1 MNKILSSEKTVAL
14 SQQLR
19 NKNKAIVLAGGCFD
33 ILQIGH
39 ISFLQ
44 KAKEHGDILIVL
56 LENDAFIKKTKGE
69 NRPINT
75 QSDRAQVLSA
85 LTAVDYVLPLPG
97 ILKNKEY
104 DKLILA
110 LKPAIIATT
119 KADPTRI
126 HKDRQAK
133 LCGASVVE
141 VNELIQNQS
150 TTRIAKLLQ
159 KEL

>member
-1 MNKILSSEKTVAL
+1 MNKIVSPEEAANLSL
-14 SQQLR
+14 QLR
-19 NKNKAIVLAGGCFD
+19 KETKTIVLAGGCFD
-33 ILQIGH
+33 ILHIGH
-39 ISFLQ
+39 VTFLQ

-56 LENDAFIKKTKGE
+56 LESDAFIKNSKGE

-75 QSDRAQVLSA
+75 QSDRAHVLMA
-85 LTAVDYVLPLPG
+85 MTAVDYVLSLPD
-97 ILKNKEY
+97 ILKDSEY

-150 TTRIAKLLQ
+150 TTHIAKLLQ